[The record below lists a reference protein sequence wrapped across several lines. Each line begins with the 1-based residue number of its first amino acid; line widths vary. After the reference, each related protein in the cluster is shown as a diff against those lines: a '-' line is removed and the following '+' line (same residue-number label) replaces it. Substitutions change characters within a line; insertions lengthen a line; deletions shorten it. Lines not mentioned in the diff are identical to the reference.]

1 MNADCRRGSEV
12 LELVRAGRWPESCD
26 DDVRA
31 HVAACTHCEESVRI
45 ATIMTADFRAA
56 VRTAQVPTSGVVW
69 WRAQRRAR
77 EEAAQAAARA
87 VTLVQAISV
96 AVGLT
101 VAIGIA
107 GAVLAVDGRSGGAGW
122 SDLLRRAL
130 TFAPSQLLSATTL
143 SQWTVPLLIAFAA
156 WLAIAP
162 VAVYLAVSRD

>member
-1 MNADCRRGSEV
+1 MSVDCRRESEV

-26 DDVRA
+26 DEVRA
-31 HVAACTHCEESVRI
+31 HVAECAHCDESARI
-45 ATIMTADFRAA
+45 ASLITADFHVA

-77 EEAAQAAARA
+77 EEAAQTAARA

-96 AVGLT
+96 AIGLT
-101 VAIGIA
+101 VALRIA
-107 GAVLAVDGRSGGAGW
+107 GE
-122 SDLLRRAL
+122 
-130 TFAPSQLLSATTL
+130 LLSATTL